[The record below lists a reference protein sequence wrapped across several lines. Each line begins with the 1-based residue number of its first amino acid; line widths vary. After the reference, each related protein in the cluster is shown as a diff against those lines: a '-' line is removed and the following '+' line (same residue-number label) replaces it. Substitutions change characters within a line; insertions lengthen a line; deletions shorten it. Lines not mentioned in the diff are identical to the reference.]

1 LKKKYTNLLDAEEG
15 ARCKIWGEP
24 LTICLVYPNVYRTG
38 MSNLGFQTVYT
49 LFNDSLFIICER
61 AFLPDPEDEQAFASG
76 KPALFSLESQRS
88 LSDFDCIA
96 FSISFENDYPN
107 ILKILDFAGIGL
119 LSRDRTK
126 RSPIIFCGGVA
137 VTLNPEPL
145 ADFCDFFLLGE
156 AEAIVPYFI
165 PVIHRCLSGGMDRE
179 ECLYHIQREVP
190 GAYIPKF
197 YIITYGDD
205 QTISAMTP
213 TDSLLPA
220 RINKGSAANIQ
231 VFLSEQSLFTAG
243 MEFGKMFL
251 TEISR
256 GCNRGCRFCAAGYI
270 YRPARFRTMETL
282 APSYRKGIERGRAIG
297 LIGTAVSDHP
307 ELLTICRSILH
318 DGGAFAIGSLRADRI
333 NDDIADIL
341 HQTGIESVSIAPEA
355 GSQRLRNV
363 INKGLTEEDIL
374 EAAEVLAAHD
384 ILNLRLYFLVGLPT
398 ETDEDVMEIVNLVK
412 GLQHNI
418 RRRWK
423 GARRFH
429 RIMLSINQFIPKAAT
444 PFQWHPLE
452 DIRIV
457 RKRIQEIEVTFRHDS
472 TVRVIHD
479 VAKWNYLQALLS
491 LGDRRVGSILLAAHR
506 LGGNW
511 PRAYREVPINPDFFV
526 YRMKGAD
533 EIFPWD
539 FIDHGVSKSLL
550 LKEYERA
557 LT

>member
-1 LKKKYTNLLDAEEG
+1 
-15 ARCKIWGEP
+15 
-24 LTICLVYPNVYRTG
+24 
-38 MSNLGFQTVYT
+38 
-49 LFNDSLFIICER
+49 
-61 AFLPDPEDEQAFASG
+61 
-76 KPALFSLESQRS
+76 
-88 LSDFDCIA
+88 
-96 FSISFENDYPN
+96 
-107 ILKILDFAGIGL
+107 
-119 LSRDRTK
+119 
-126 RSPIIFCGGVA
+126 
-137 VTLNPEPL
+137 
-145 ADFCDFFLLGE
+145 
-156 AEAIVPYFI
+156 
-165 PVIHRCLSGGMDRE
+165 
-179 ECLYHIQREVP
+179 
-190 GAYIPKF
+190 
-197 YIITYGDD
+197 
-205 QTISAMTP
+205 
-213 TDSLLPA
+213 
-220 RINKGSAANIQ
+220 
-231 VFLSEQSLFTAG
+231 
-243 MEFGKMFL
+243 
-251 TEISR
+251 
-256 GCNRGCRFCAAGYI
+256 
-270 YRPARFRTMETL
+270 
-282 APSYRKGIERGRAIG
+282 
-297 LIGTAVSDHP
+297 
-307 ELLTICRSILH
+307 
-318 DGGAFAIGSLRADRI
+318 ADRI